1 MTRYTDN
8 ILSGRDALTSAD
20 ASKSQVSLK
29 KTYFVSAGA
38 GVNAIVSGVFPVGA
52 QNVNAAVYVVQ
63 QGAATTNDNIILYAN
78 GNAATGTKMLS
89 FLAIGSAANA
99 RLAPTSYVVSA
110 CVFVPPA
117 PAGAATYTG
126 EVPFQIIVS
135 SVSTASYSIELSFD
149 RGNTTALGTT
159 T

>member
-20 ASKSQVSLK
+20 ASKAQVGLK

-52 QNVNAAVYVVQ
+52 QNVNSAVYVVQ
-63 QGAATTNDNIILYAN
+63 NGAATTNDNITLYAN

-89 FLAIGSAANA
+89 YLAIGSAANL
-99 RLAPTSYVVSA
+99 RISPTSYVTSA
-110 CVFVPPA
+110 CVFIPSA
-117 PAGAATYTG
+117 PAGATTYAG

-135 SVSTASYSIELSFD
+135 SVSTASYSIELTFD
-149 RGNTTALGTT
+149 RGNTTALNTT